1 MYAVAFFFTALF
13 QCGHPSTFNYLAGN
27 CISWD
32 IFGPMNYVAAISN
45 AVIDWILVITPMAA
59 VWKLQMTKGKKISVS
74 LIMMVG
80 TIASVA
86 SIARIPFVNTLHI
99 HATLDFFRLTIPI
112 CILSIAETA
121 LGIMAISGAA
131 LKPLFKS
138 ILERSSYGASKKE
151 YGPSRPSAY
160 KSGNMGPTSR
170 ALKSG
175 DHENKI
181 YATTSIAMVVDDRR
195 EEDEMELTA
204 MDRSYS
210 FAQR

>member
-32 IFGPMNYVAAISN
+32 IFGPMNYVAAILN
-45 AVIDWILVITPMAA
+45 AVIDWILTITPMAA
-59 VWKLQMTKGKKISVS
+59 VWKLQMTRGKKISVS

-80 TIASVA
+80 SIASVA
-86 SIARIPFVNTLHI
+86 SIARIPFVSTLHI
-99 HATLDFFRLTIPI
+99 HGNLDFFRLTIPI

-138 ILERSSYGASKKE
+138 ILEKSSYGGSKRG
-151 YGPSRPSAY
+151 YGTSKPSAF
-160 KSGNMGPTSR
+160 KSGTMGRSSH

-175 DHENKI
+175 DHDRKI
-181 YATTSIAMVVDDRR
+181 YATTSIAMVIDDRR

-204 MDRSYS
+204 MDRS
-210 FAQR
+210 